1 MWNNLLNEVDSPFF
15 FLESKEKKSLKRSLS
30 KAVAKCHAHQCV
42 DLFSSADLHGSRS
55 CLDDI
60 TEY

>member
-1 MWNNLLNEVDSPFF
+1 MRSTVPFF